1 MKLGNENAFSCG
13 EFEET
18 LSEYLDKTLD
28 MNTRKVAAAHALK
41 CPVCHSLMNDVK
53 QAIAAC
59 HQLAEPRAALT
70 RLEAQIIQNTL
81 PEALIDCEAFEA
93 HLTDYLDGFLTANVF
108 HRWERHATL
117 CDDCT
122 DLPGMVVRSM
132 AAVVSYKLDEL
143 PLPAGL
149 HERILI
155 QTIGSEDTYGSRQSW
170 GSRFGEWVRGIRI
183 PISVPQLAPVA
194 AMSMFAFLVVSQGV
208 SADGTLTDVYNK
220 SYQLAETTYRQS
232 TDALKGIPVNGTPN
246 SEVQR

>member
-1 MKLGNENAFSCG
+1 MSLGNKTAFGCG
-13 EFEET
+13 DFEER
-18 LSEYLDKTLD
+18 LSEYLDKTLEMD
-28 MNTRKVAAAHALK
+28 TRKLAAAHALK

-59 HQLAEPRAALT
+59 HQMAEPRSALT
-70 RLEAQIIQNTL
+70 RLEAQIIKNTL
-81 PEALIDCEAFEA
+81 PESLIDCEAFES

-117 CDDCT
+117 CEDCT

-132 AAVVSYKLDEL
+132 AAVVNYKLDEL
-143 PLPAGL
+143 PVPAGL
-149 HERILI
+149 HERIML
-155 QTIGSEDTYGSRQSW
+155 QTIGAEGSDRQRQSW
-170 GSRFGEWVRGIRI
+170 GSRFGEWIRGFRI
-183 PISVPQLAPVA
+183 PISIPQLAPVA

-232 TDALKGIPVNGTPN
+232 TDALKGIPVNGTQN